1 VIKKKISPFFILF
14 LWLYRWLAVPLML
27 TMLFT
32 FGLWLSPKIRR
43 GFRLRQES
51 SRRPKPQWMGKVRPV
66 WIHASSGEFE
76 YAKSLIR
83 ELKEREPNIPILVT
97 YFSPS
102 HFKNIANTKG
112 VDWHEPLPLDT
123 QAATQ
128 SFIQLWK
135 PKILLIARTDLWPEL
150 LFQCRRAQVPSMLF
164 SATFSEK
171 KMKSF
176 FSRQLLRLLIPLLDE
191 VHVVTQEDQD
201 QLSQITQHNN
211 NKHYVT
217 GDTRYDQVHF
227 RLAHP
232 NALKLELKPA
242 AGESVLIA
250 GSTWQED
257 EDVLIASLGPFVESG
272 QLRLMIAPHE
282 PTNRHLAN
290 LELRL
295 SALGLQSLRYSQASQ
310 WIPNAVLL
318 IDELGILA
326 DLYSWGH
333 LAFVGGSFR
342 NSVHSVME
350 PLGSGSLT
358 FVGPRH
364 HNNREAIEF
373 KKIPAVDISK
383 ELADVDGLKMVE
395 VIESTEQWTQKLK
408 IWLSIPESH
417 ALISKQIAREVLQKG
432 GASKRIVA
440 HLSQL
445 FSGIIVQK

>member
-1 VIKKKISPFFILF
+1 MIKKKMSPFFLLF
-14 LWLYRWLAVPLML
+14 LWLYRWLAVPLFL
-27 TMLFT
+27 TILFT
-32 FGLWLSPKIRR
+32 FGLWLSPKIRKS
-43 GFRLRQES
+43 FRLRRES
-51 SRRPKPQWMGKVRPV
+51 IRRPKPQWMGKVRPV

-83 ELKEREPNIPILVT
+83 ELKEQGPDIPILVT

-102 HFKNIANTKG
+102 YFKSIANTKG

-128 SFIQLWK
+128 SFIKLWK

-150 LFQCRRAQVPSMLF
+150 LFQCGRAQVPSILF

-171 KMKSF
+171 KVKSF

-191 VHVVTQEDQD
+191 VHVVSQEDQD
-201 QLSQITQHNN
+201 KLTQITQYK

-227 RLAHP
+227 RLTHP

-242 AGESVLIA
+242 AGDSVLIA
-250 GSTWQED
+250 GSTWPED
-257 EDVLIASLGPFVESG
+257 EDVLLASLSSFVKSG

-282 PTNRHLAN
+282 PTNKHLAN
-290 LELRL
+290 LEYRL
-295 SALGLQSLRYSQASQ
+295 SELGLQSLRYSQASQ
-310 WIPNAVLL
+310 WTQNTVLL
-318 IDELGILA
+318 IDEVGILA
-326 DLYSWGH
+326 DLYSWGQ

-358 FVGPRH
+358 FVGPHH

-373 KKIPAVDISK
+373 KKIPAIDDASK
-383 ELADVDGLKMVE
+383 KLAAVYCLKMVE
-395 VIESTEQWTQKLK
+395 AIESSEQWTQKLK
-408 IWLSIPESH
+408 LWLSIPESH
-417 ALISKQIAREVLQKG
+417 ALISKQIAHEVLQKG
-432 GASKRIVA
+432 GASKRIA
-440 HLSQL
+440 DHFSPL
-445 FSGIIVQK
+445 FRIIVQK

>member
-1 VIKKKISPFFILF
+1 MIKKKISPFFLLF
-14 LWLYRWLAVPLML
+14 LWLYRWLAVPLFL
-27 TMLFT
+27 TILFT
-32 FGLWLSPKIRR
+32 FGLWLSPKIRKS
-43 GFRLRQES
+43 FRLRRES
-51 SRRPKPQWMGKVRPV
+51 IRRPKPQWMGKVRPV

-83 ELKEREPNIPILVT
+83 ELKEHEPDIPILVT

-102 HFKNIANTKG
+102 YFKSIANTKG

-150 LFQCRRAQVPSMLF
+150 LFQCRRAQVPTILF

-171 KMKSF
+171 KVKSF

-191 VHVVTQEDQD
+191 VHVVSQEDQD
-201 QLSQITQHNN
+201 ELSQIIQYK

-227 RLAHP
+227 RLTHP

-242 AGESVLIA
+242 ARDSVLIA
-250 GSTWQED
+250 GSTWPED
-257 EDVLIASLGPFVESG
+257 EDVLLASLGLFVESG

-282 PTNRHLAN
+282 PTNKHLED
-290 LELRL
+290 LEYRL
-295 SALGLQSLRYSQASQ
+295 SELGLQSLRYSQASQ
-310 WIPNAVLL
+310 WTQNTVLL
-318 IDELGILA
+318 IDEVGILA
-326 DLYSWGH
+326 DLYSWGQ

-358 FVGPRH
+358 FVGPHH

-373 KKIPAVDISK
+373 KKIPAIDDTSK
-383 ELADVDGLKMVE
+383 KLAAVYGLKMVE
-395 VIESTEQWTQKLK
+395 AIESSEQWTQKLK
-408 IWLSIPESH
+408 LWLSIPESH
-417 ALISKQIAREVLQKG
+417 ALISKQIAHEVLQKG
-432 GASKRIVA
+432 GASKRIA
-440 HLSQL
+440 DHFSPL
-445 FSGIIVQK
+445 FRIIVQK